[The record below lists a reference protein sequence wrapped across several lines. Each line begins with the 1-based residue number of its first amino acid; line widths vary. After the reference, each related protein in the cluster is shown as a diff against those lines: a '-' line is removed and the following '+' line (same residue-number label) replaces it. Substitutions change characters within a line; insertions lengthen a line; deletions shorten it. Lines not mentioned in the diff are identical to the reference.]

1 MGRSAGCPHITFL
14 HSSLQAN
21 GNRKETGKK
30 QRSKHDCQYRNRIF
44 LSFQRALC
52 QKFQDRSVV
61 IPKNAY
67 RLNSARYKM

>member
-21 GNRKETGKK
+21 GNCKQAGKK
-30 QRSKHDCQYRNRIF
+30 QCGKQNRQYSNGV
-44 LSFQRALC
+44 SPGFQRTLC

-61 IPKNAY
+61 IPK
-67 RLNSARYKM
+67 